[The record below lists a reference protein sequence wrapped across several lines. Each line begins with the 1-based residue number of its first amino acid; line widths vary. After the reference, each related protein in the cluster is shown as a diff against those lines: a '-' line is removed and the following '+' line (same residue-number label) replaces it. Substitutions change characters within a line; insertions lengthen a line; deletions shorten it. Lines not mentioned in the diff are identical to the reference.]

1 MERLTDET
9 FDGKV
14 LDAPNTIIVKFTASW
29 CAPCRVFTPIL
40 LEAEKD
46 HPKVSFYEIDVEE
59 EPDLAEDYEVRSLPT
74 TLIFKGG
81 VQEAVMKGVVSKN
94 VLYAVISKYEV

>member
-1 MERLTDET
+1 MERLADET
-9 FDGKV
+9 FDEKV
-14 LDAPNTIIVKFTASW
+14 LDAPNTVVVKFTASW
-29 CAPCRVFTPIL
+29 CAPCRVLTPIL

-46 HPKVSFYEIDVEE
+46 HPKVSFYEVDVEE

-74 TLIFKGG
+74 TLIFKNG

-94 VLYAVISKYEV
+94 VLSAVLSKYEV

>member
-1 MERLTDET
+1 MERLTDDT

-29 CAPCRVFTPIL
+29 CAPCRVLTPIL
-40 LEAEKD
+40 LQAEKD
-46 HPKVSFYEIDVEE
+46 HPKVSFYEVDVEE

-74 TLIFKGG
+74 TLVFKGG

-94 VLYAVISKYEV
+94 VLYAVLSKYEV

>member
-1 MERLTDET
+1 MERLADET
-9 FDGKV
+9 FDEKV
-14 LDAPNTIIVKFTASW
+14 LDAPNTIVVKFTASW
-29 CAPCRVFTPIL
+29 CAPCRVLTPIL

-46 HPKVSFYEIDVEE
+46 HPKMSFYEVDVEE

-74 TLIFKGG
+74 TLIFKSG

-94 VLYAVISKYEV
+94 VLYAVLSKYEV